1 MRPALRTRIAAL
13 AAAAGLL
20 TAPALTAVP
29 AAADE
34 PKAFAP
40 SPAPLLWPRSG
51 IEAVSATG
59 PNDVWAAAYQGY
71 QGIDWSIPMF
81 GAGTI
86 RVLPPKPAVVRWNGS
101 SWRTYDLPGA
111 GGDGVID
118 EISAGSPA
126 NVWVI
131 GRIRPQSSGGDRAPY
146 LARWDGTRWQEV
158 QRPPGGCHLSDPAAD
173 ATGAW
178 FSCGGDVWRWQNG
191 TWTEPETGG
200 LGRFVQEISLSP
212 DGTVWAATA
221 SGLIRG
227 DGGTWTRVPGFAD
240 VDWYRVLAV
249 SATEVYA
256 TGWNRPPDSTVST
269 PVAVRWDGRA
279 WHDLP
284 VPPSG
289 ERLIKT
295 GDGTLWALDEFNW
308 GGLHR
313 LTGDT
318 WTRVRLPVPAQS
330 FISGGTAVPGTSALW
345 VVGKTKDV
353 PIVVTN
359 R

>member
-1 MRPALRTRIAAL
+1 MRPVLRARIAAL
-13 AAAAGLL
+13 AAAAGLITGPVL
-20 TAPALTAVP
+20 AAAP

-34 PKAFAP
+34 PKAFAS

-59 PNDVWAAAYQGY
+59 PTDVWAAAYQGY

-86 RVLPPKPAVVRWNGS
+86 HVLPPKPAVVRWNGS
-101 SWRTYDLPGA
+101 SWKTYDLPGT
-111 GGDGVID
+111 GGDGVVD
-118 EISAGSPA
+118 EISAGSPT
-126 NVWVI
+126 NVWVT
-131 GRIRPQSSGGDRAPY
+131 GTLRPHASAESSPY

-158 QRPPGGCHLSDPAAD
+158 PRPESGCYAKEPAAD

-178 FSCGGDVWRWQNG
+178 FSCSGELYRWENG
-191 TWTEPETGG
+191 TWTKPEIGDI
-200 LGRFVQEISLSP
+200 GRSVQEISISP
-212 DGTVWAATA
+212 DGTVWAATIT
-221 SGLIRG
+221 GLIRL
-227 DGGTWTRVPGFAD
+227 DGETWTKVPGFDD

-256 TGWNRPPDSTVST
+256 TGRDRPAGSNSST
-269 PVAVRWDGRA
+269 PVAVRWDGQA
-279 WHDLP
+279 WRDFP
-284 VPPSG
+284 VQPSG
-289 ERLIKT
+289 DRLIKT
-295 GDGTLWALDEFNW
+295 GDGTLWALDDFNW

-318 WTRVRLPVPAQS
+318 WTRVQLPRPSQS
-330 FISGGTAVPGTSALW
+330 FLTGGTAVPGTSALW
-345 VVGKTKDV
+345 LVGKTKDV
-353 PIVVTN
+353 PIIITN